1 MWFFD
6 KKKAKVAGRAYRE
19 TRHPEGRRKGAP
31 PMSWTFQ
38 GIAYQ
43 TKRDYY
49 AAIALEWLSAG
60 GLNDRRFVRET
71 FARMSDDELAD
82 EAIDGFAGEQP
93 PFERDGLT
101 QAFAE
106 YRHTVEASPVEAD
119 DDSNRTLW

>member
-1 MWFFD
+1 
-6 KKKAKVAGRAYRE
+6 
-19 TRHPEGRRKGAP
+19 
-31 PMSWTFQ
+31 MSWTFQ

-43 TKRDYY
+43 TKRDYC

-82 EAIDGFAGEQP
+82 EAIEGWSFAAEKA

-106 YRHTVEASPVEAD
+106 YRHTVEASPIEAD